1 MVNYQTSQYKLLHLV
16 FNLSR
21 FGVFQYVRDIL
32 QVTVSIDHPV
42 EVKDNLIFTFCEYER
57 NLDASGACGA
67 ISLGTSARC
76 R

>member
-42 EVKDNLIFTFCEYER
+42 AGKMVER
-57 NLDASGACGA
+57 LKN
-67 ISLGTSARC
+67 SA
-76 R
+76 